1 VSGGLNAA
9 SGGLNAAS
17 GGSIAGLSTAVG
29 TGAGRT
35 EPGAAAAQA
44 HHATVLRLGDS
55 CLVLAQRLSQW
66 CGHGPMLEED
76 IALTNV
82 SLDLLGQA
90 RLLLSHAGA
99 LEGRGRS
106 EDDLAYFRDEA
117 QFFNWTMVELPNGA
131 GPHEDYALTIARNA
145 MVSALLIPLWEG
157 LAASTDAQLAA
168 IAAKSVKE
176 ARAHWRHASEWLIRM
191 GDGTPHSQARAQ
203 AALDRLWPYANE
215 WWQTDVLEQ
224 QAAQAG
230 IMPTLASLKPQ
241 WMARMQALL
250 DEATLQQP
258 PPSGFISTGKQGE
271 HSEHLGFLLAEMQSL
286 ARKHPGVQW

>member
-1 VSGGLNAA
+1 MNAA
-9 SGGLNAAS
+9 STAS
-17 GGSIAGLSTAVG
+17 PIDIDG
-29 TGAGRT
+29 
-35 EPGAAAAQA
+35 QA
-44 HHATVLRLGDS
+44 HQAILMRLGDS

-99 LEGRGRS
+99 IEGRGRT

-117 QFFNWTMVELPNGA
+117 EFLNWTLVELPNGN
-131 GPHEDYALTIARNA
+131 GPHDDYALTIARNA
-145 MVSALLIPLWEG
+145 MVSALLIPLWEA
-157 LAASTDAQLAA
+157 LAASTDQQLAA

-191 GDGTPHSQARAQ
+191 GDGTEQSHARAQ
-203 AALDRLWPYANE
+203 AALERLWPYTNE
-215 WWQTDVLEQ
+215 WWQADALEQ

-230 IMPTLASLKPQ
+230 IAPTLASLKPH

-250 DEATLQQP
+250 EEATLQEP
-258 PPSGFISTGKQGE
+258 AASGFISTGKQGE
-271 HSEHLGFLLAEMQSL
+271 HSEHLGYLLAEMQSL
-286 ARKHPGVQW
+286 ARKHPGATW

>member
-1 VSGGLNAA
+1 MSGPAT
-9 SGGLNAAS
+9 
-17 GGSIAGLSTAVG
+17 AG
-29 TGAGRT
+29 
-35 EPGAAAAQA
+35 AQSAEA
-44 HHATVLRLGDS
+44 HRALVLRLADS
-55 CLVLAQRLSQW
+55 CLVLAQRLSEW

-99 LEGRGRS
+99 IEGRGRS

-117 QFFNWTMVELPNGA
+117 EFYNWTLVELPNGA
-131 GPHEDYALTIARNA
+131 GPHDDYALTIARNA

-157 LAASTDAQLAA
+157 LVASTDAQLAA

-191 GDGTPHSQARAQ
+191 GDGTDHSHARAQ
-203 AALDRLWPYANE
+203 VALDRLWPYTNE
-215 WWQTDVLEQ
+215 WWQADALEQ
-224 QAAQAG
+224 LAAQSDLA
-230 IMPTLASLKPQ
+230 PTLNSLKPQ

-250 DEATLQQP
+250 HEATLKEP
-258 PPSGFISTGKQGE
+258 AASGFISMGKHGE
-271 HSEHLGFLLAEMQSL
+271 HSEHLGYLLAQMQSL
-286 ARKHPGVQW
+286 ARRHPGAQW